1 MTSTSIEIISFVDSL
16 ITKES
21 FVNFYNENK
30 KINKRQG
37 IFTEIGLSEI
47 YYRKYYKS
55 EIENHFSDANDLK
68 LAELYSY
75 DVLVSIVKEMRAQE
89 HQKKMER
96 KAKKEK
102 SVLEKADN
110 PEQFV

>member
-1 MTSTSIEIISFVDSL
+1 MPSTSIEIISFVDSL

-21 FVNFYNENK
+21 FINFYNENK

-75 DVLVSIVKEMRAQE
+75 DVLVSIVKEARAE
-89 HQKKMER
+89 ESRKKMER
-96 KAKKEK
+96 KAKREK
-102 SVLEKADN
+102 NALKKAEN
-110 PEQFV
+110 PEQSV